1 MHRTLPLMLVLALT
15 IRASAQEA
23 KPDIH
28 GPADK
33 VTAAN
38 DATKKNG
45 ILGSMLIE
53 TPKDAKFAYDKAFV
67 RVNNKTKIQKMNGKL
82 VEDAKFEEIRNGV
95 KVSVW
100 FTGPVAESYPVQAT
114 AGRILILPAKKEKE

>member
-1 MHRTLPLMLVLALT
+1 MRFKLSLILVLALT
-15 IRASAQEA
+15 IRVNAQET

-38 DATKKNG
+38 DAAKKNG

-53 TPKDAKFAYDKAFV
+53 APKEAKFAYDKAFV
-67 RVNNKTKIQKMNGKL
+67 RVNNRTKIQKMNGKL
-82 VEDAKFEEIRNGV
+82 VEDAKFEEIKNGV
-95 KVSVW
+95 KISVW

-114 AGRILILPAKKEKE
+114 AGKILIFPAKKEKE